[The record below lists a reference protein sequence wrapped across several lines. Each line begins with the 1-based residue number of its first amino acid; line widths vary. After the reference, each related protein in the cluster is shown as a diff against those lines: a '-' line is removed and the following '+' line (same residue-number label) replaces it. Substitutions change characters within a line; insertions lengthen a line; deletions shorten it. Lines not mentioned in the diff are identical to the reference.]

1 MPTQVKSEQLEESA
15 KRATAWL
22 ASELTEKGNYRGK
35 EQPAAD
41 GTYPDT
47 DDIGCYYKSIY
58 SLRATGQSAAAAKC
72 LSYVV
77 KRFRSPE
84 GDYFNTPT
92 VRSSGSYGPYFCQLY
107 QNAWLMRGAAA
118 LYWFELAREML
129 RFMNTQR
136 EPEFGG
142 YYTQVNSTTGIM
154 DSNSIAVGAYC
165 CILGGEI
172 ALAKQSCDLLLR
184 VLDNQPDSGIL
195 WSRCTKDGT
204 LITDLSDV
212 EAKNHRY
219 VRVSASE
226 PEQAYWIWGWPMN
239 EFIGMYELTGD
250 KRYFDAAVRIFDFL
264 ASSHPHAFG
273 FTTAGKDAWGAAKLY
288 RLTGDKRYLEKA
300 SLQMQYILDHQHKDG
315 YMLGEGIE
323 DESAQAKRTTL
334 DYTADFTSWLVDN
347 AAEFASRG
355 M

>member
-1 MPTQVKSEQLEESA
+1 MTQVKSVQLEEAA

-22 ASELTEKGNYRGK
+22 AAQQTEMGNYRGK
-35 EQPAAD
+35 ETPDAN
-41 GTYPDT
+41 GVYPDT

-58 SLRATGQSAAAAKC
+58 TLRAAGQSVAAARGLA
-72 LSYVV
+72 YVV

-92 VRSSGSYGPYFCQLY
+92 VRSSGSYGPFFCQLY

-118 LYWFELAREML
+118 LYWFGLAQEML

-154 DSNSIAVGAYC
+154 DSNSTAVGAYS
-165 CILGGEI
+165 CILGGEY
-172 ALAKQSCDLLLR
+172 AKAKQSCDLLLR
-184 VLDNQPDSGIL
+184 MLDNQQDDGIL
-195 WSRCTKDGT
+195 WSRNRKDGT

-212 EAKNHRY
+212 PEKNWRY

-226 PEQAYWIWGWPMN
+226 PEQAYWIWAWPMN
-239 EFIGMYELTGD
+239 ELIAVYELFGEQKYLD
-250 KRYFDAAVRIFDFL
+250 GAVKIFDFL
-264 ASSHPHAFG
+264 AACHPHAFG

-288 RLTGDKRYLEKA
+288 RITGDKRYLDK
-300 SLQMQYILDHQHKDG
+300 SMLQMQYILDHQHADG
-315 YMLGEGIE
+315 YMLGEGVKDE
-323 DESAQAKRTTL
+323 DGQARRTTF
-334 DYTADFTSWLVDN
+334 DYTADFTSWLIDN
-347 AAEFASRG
+347 AAEFASKG
-355 M
+355 L